1 MPKSQRDLGSE
12 FIMAEAQPESDPGEV
27 SADDVTPDEVRP
39 VAETSQR
46 SAALPD
52 LRAAVQ
58 ATSIVATILITT
70 AMAVLVYVICVLRW
84 SRKRARQR
92 VRSPARACD
101 SRSRRHM
108 CATAA
113 RSKRREEGPGERS
126 R

>member
-1 MPKSQRDLGSE
+1 
-12 FIMAEAQPESDPGEV
+12 MAEAQPEPGPGEV

-70 AMAVLVYVICVLRW
+70 AMAVVIYVICVLRW

-92 VRSPARACD
+92 VRFPARACN
-101 SRSRRHM
+101 SRSRRHG
-108 CATAA
+108 CAAA
-113 RSKRREEGPGERS
+113 ACSRRREEGPGERS